1 MQTSRYI
8 FSRWHPLPRQT
19 KTINCAFKDRT
30 RPGFSGHNLHVMEI
44 PPRESLT
51 FRHLLRHQQYHHPTP
66 QKIGLSSTIK
76 HVANIAQAAC
86 LTPNCTSNLPQIG
99 ATGSCSKGEV
109 AIYTCA
115 GGCGGC
121 SLRGCYA
128 GCSCCRRCCLAATNS
143 SLCSG
148 NAPCCST
155 GS

>member
-66 QKIGLSSTIK
+66 SEDWAQLHHQACSQHSASCLSHSQLHFELAANWRDRRLFERRSCNLHLRWWMWRLFVERLLCGLFLLSS
-76 HVANIAQAAC
+76 
-86 LTPNCTSNLPQIG
+86 LLF
-99 ATGSCSKGEV
+99 
-109 AIYTCA
+109 
-115 GGCGGC
+115 
-121 SLRGCYA
+121 GCYQ
-128 GCSCCRRCCLAATNS
+128 
-143 SLCSG
+143 
-148 NAPCCST
+148 
-155 GS
+155 